1 MSDYDALIRQ
11 KKKRKERL
19 LCSFFFNKMMSLIS
33 GTKIC
38 VIDSLFNKSMG
49 SADVHV
55 HQHDQGA
62 TLYYCKQGKKK

>member
-1 MSDYDALIRQ
+1 MMLLFG
-11 KKKRKERL
+11 KKKKEKKDYYAL
-19 LCSFFFNKMMSLIS
+19 FFFDKMMSLIS

>member
-1 MSDYDALIRQ
+1 
-11 KKKRKERL
+11 
-19 LCSFFFNKMMSLIS
+19 MSLIS